1 MIEISTQGWK
11 IFQKGLEI
19 QGKCL
24 GQNLQFIKLNYVID
38 DKNVCYLLDSKTK
51 NSFMTP

>member
-1 MIEISTQGWK
+1 VIEVSTQGWK
-11 IFQKGLEI
+11 IFQRGLEN

-24 GQNLQFIKLNYVID
+24 GQNLQFIEVNCVIN
-38 DKNVCYLLDSKTK
+38 DKNVCCLLDSRTT